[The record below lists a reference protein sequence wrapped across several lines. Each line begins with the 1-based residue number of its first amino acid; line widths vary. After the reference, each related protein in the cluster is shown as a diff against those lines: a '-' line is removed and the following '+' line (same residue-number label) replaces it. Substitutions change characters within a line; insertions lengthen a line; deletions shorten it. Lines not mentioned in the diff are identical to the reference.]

1 MEAGARIFD
10 SDYLEQL
17 QSLCERYGTLSIF
30 DEIQTGL
37 GRTGEVFAFQHTQA
51 KPDVVLLG
59 KALGAG
65 LVPISAS
72 IFKRGVWEKA
82 YDSALRSEIHN
93 STLGGNALGCAVA
106 LAVLG
111 ELKSPGFLAQ
121 VRERSEQLAHGLAGI
136 RQRRRSVERVSLRG
150 LLGGIRLKNR
160 PHPWATWS
168 GLGMPELEPNPS
180 LGALLLQR
188 LGKFGI
194 LAHVCGHDWSVL
206 RIEPPL
212 IISAQQCEAFLSA
225 LDSGLEWLEQNVI
238 ET

>member
-1 MEAGARIFD
+1 M
-10 SDYLEQL
+10 
-17 QSLCERYGTLSIF
+17 
-30 DEIQTGL
+30 
-37 GRTGEVFAFQHTQA
+37 
-51 KPDVVLLG
+51 LLG

-72 IFKRGVWEKA
+72 VFKRGVWEKA

-93 STLGGNALGCAVA
+93 STLGGNALSCAVA

-111 ELKSPGFLAQ
+111 ELKSPGLLAQ

-136 RQRRRSVERVSLRG
+136 KQRRRSVERVSLRG

-188 LGKFGI
+188 LGRFGI

-212 IISAQQCEAFLSA
+212 IINAQQCDAFLSA
-225 LDSGLEWLEQNVI
+225 LDSGLEWLEQNVL